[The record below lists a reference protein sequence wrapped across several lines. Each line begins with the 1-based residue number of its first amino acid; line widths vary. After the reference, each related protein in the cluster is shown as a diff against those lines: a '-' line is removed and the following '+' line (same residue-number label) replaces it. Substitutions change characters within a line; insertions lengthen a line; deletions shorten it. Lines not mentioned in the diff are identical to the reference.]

1 MIDDNKLAGFF
12 KAIAHPTRIN
22 ILRTIYEK
30 DICVN
35 DISKELSINQ
45 PNTSQH
51 LAILKNHNLLKKS
64 KKGNEACYKIKDDGI
79 IKIIEQV
86 EKLIKKLEKE

>member
-1 MIDDNKLAGFF
+1 MVDDNRLAGFF

-51 LAILKNHNLLKKS
+51 LAILKNHNLLRKT
-64 KKGNEACYKIKDDGI
+64 KKGNEACYKIKDEAI
-79 IKIIEQV
+79 IQLIEQT
-86 EKLIKKLEKE
+86 EKLIKKLEED